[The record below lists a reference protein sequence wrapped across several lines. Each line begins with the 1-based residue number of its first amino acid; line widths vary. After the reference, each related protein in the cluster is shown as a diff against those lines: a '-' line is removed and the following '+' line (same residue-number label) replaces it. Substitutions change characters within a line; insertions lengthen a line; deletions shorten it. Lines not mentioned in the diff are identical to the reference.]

1 MGSQFVVEYYPRHIS
16 VLSQQYLAVIEKSP
30 KSFVS
35 DIEHFGNQTDVER
48 RVKITDLS
56 EGLMARVSVI

>member
-1 MGSQFVVEYYPRHIS
+1 MEVLRQAPS